1 METNYFPSTWWP
13 MVPFNE
19 VLNSGGGAD
28 LGSPGST
35 LVEVPIRHSPG
46 DDRQTVEYICSEW
59 AIQAED
65 RDLGDI
71 KDPLVTEAWEQTGLP

>member
-46 DDRQTVEYICSEW
+46 DDR
-59 AIQAED
+59 
-65 RDLGDI
+65 
-71 KDPLVTEAWEQTGLP
+71 